1 MVIILVQNYVTG
13 KYGALF
19 TIYTL
24 QNTKKY
30 IKATY
35 FLVPKF
41 MVIPTFLKS
50 NYEINIV
57 LRLHTKWALY

>member
-1 MVIILVQNYVTG
+1 MDTIFVQNYVTG
-13 KYGALF
+13 KYGVLF
-19 TIYTL
+19 IIYTL
-24 QNTKKY
+24 HNTKKN

-41 MVIPTFLKS
+41 MVITTFLKS

-57 LRLHTKWALY
+57 LRLYPKWALY

>member
-19 TIYTL
+19 IINTL
-24 QNTKKY
+24 QNTKKN

-41 MVIPTFLKS
+41 MVITTLLKS

-57 LRLHTKWALY
+57 LRLHPKWALY